1 LTDKDVR
8 GSILRHAEEA
18 EKNPMYVSKAYEKT
32 QPKPIFQEKTHDDDG
47 NDGDGEPVYKA
58 RKLGGH

>member
-1 LTDKDVR
+1 
-8 GSILRHAEEA
+8 LRHAEEA